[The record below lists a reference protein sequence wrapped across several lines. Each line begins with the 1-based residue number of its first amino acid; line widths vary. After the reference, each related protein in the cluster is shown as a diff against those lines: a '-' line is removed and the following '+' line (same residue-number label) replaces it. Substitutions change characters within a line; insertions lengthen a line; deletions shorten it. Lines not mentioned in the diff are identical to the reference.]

1 MKNNFQIKAIDT
13 SRVNH
18 LFDLNDQ
25 DLAKMNAIKKT
36 VTAKPGFPCRVSLED
51 AEVGEEVILFSYDPF
66 NIDSPYQ
73 TQSPIFVRINAKTA
87 KLGVN
92 EIPRMLQHRTQSL
105 RAFDNSGM
113 MLDARTINGK
123 EVSEHLKNLF
133 LNQDILFIHI
143 HNSGPGCFNCQVD
156 RVA

>member
-13 SRVNH
+13 NRVNH

-92 EIPRMLQHRTQSL
+92 EIPRMLHHRTQSL
-105 RAFDNSGM
+105 RGFDSNGM
-113 MLDARTINGK
+113 MLDARTIDGK
-123 EVSEHLKNLF
+123 EVTEHLKNIF
-133 LNQDILFIHI
+133 LNPDISFIHI
-143 HNSGPGCFNCQVD
+143 HNSGPGCFNCQAN